1 LLHIDASA
9 EQKPRS
15 VLERLHAMG
24 PQLTALEK
32 TVRQAEAPARRTTT
46 FDARAS
52 APRDTAVDQVAEAMA
67 ASRAQRRDLPWPLL
81 PGATLIPCGARGEQL
96 VLESLGRTPHNTI
109 MSPRDAMDAG
119 WRMGEPRLTLQEL
132 VAHAPRHVS
141 EAECDQYLAGVRDV
155 GLRLAVKL
163 ALQTKG
169 MLTI

>member
-1 LLHIDASA
+1 LDIDASA
-9 EQKPRS
+9 QQQPCS
-15 VLERLHAMG
+15 VLARLHAMG
-24 PQLTALEK
+24 TQLTALE
-32 TVRQAEAPARRTTT
+32 TIVRQAAAPARRTRTN
-46 FDARAS
+46 FEAS
-52 APRDTAVDQVAEAMA
+52 APRDTAADQVAEAMA
-67 ASRAQRRDLPWPLL
+67 ASRAQRRDRSWPLL

-109 MSPRDAMDAG
+109 MSPRAAMDAE

-132 VAHAPRHVS
+132 VDHAPRHVS